1 MNNLTMI
8 SLKAGIKKQE
18 VSFRF
23 LYLLACLYTWQE
35 KKRLELKVYIFLYY
49 NPISAIGNIEGQ
61 WAMMGKPLT
70 NFSVE
75 QIVDCDGMED
85 VAK

>member
-1 MNNLTMI
+1 MNNLTVI
-8 SLKAGIKKQE
+8 SLKPGIKKQK
-18 VSFRF
+18 VSFPF

-35 KKRLELKVYIFLYY
+35 KKRLELRVYIFLYY

>member
-8 SLKAGIKKQE
+8 SLKPGIKKQE

-61 WAMMGKPLT
+61 WAMMGRPLT